1 MYVLHLT
8 FHIIW
13 MKINLYTKFVEVN
26 EIYNFVVDHFLGLR
40 SFKYLKMSYKLLDLF
55 GYVNF

>member
-1 MYVLHLT
+1 
-8 FHIIW
+8 

-40 SFKYLKMSYKLLDLF
+40 SFKCSKMCYKLLDLF
-55 GYVNF
+55 GKVKF